1 MAVADIFEAVLGDE
15 SPVAVKAYDGSS
27 TGPITAA
34 ATLHVRSP
42 QALQYLVTAPNDLGM
57 ARAYVSEQL
66 DIEGDLYAALRA
78 IASHDFA
85 AVSWVEKVRLFRSV
99 GLSNLRRPPVP
110 AQEAHLSGRRHSK
123 QRDAAAISYHYD
135 VSNDFYRMVLGPSM
149 AYTCALYPT
158 QDASLEEAQAAKFDL
173 VCRKLGLQPGMRLLD
188 VGCGWGGMVLHAV
201 REYGVTAV
209 GVTLSRKQA
218 EWGAKAVAE
227 AGLTGRAEVR
237 FGDYRDVRER
247 GFDAVSSIGL
257 TEHIGE
263 AQLGAYFRFLRSR
276 LRDGGRLL
284 NHCITRFDGQQRARA
299 GGFIDHYIFPDGE
312 LEGPGR
318 IIDEM
323 NNGGF
328 EIQHEENLRQHYAM
342 TLRDWSANL
351 DQRWDDAVAEVG
363 EAKARIWRLYLA
375 ASRVGFDLNR
385 IQLHQVLGTVT
396 TRSGDSGYP
405 LRHTF

>member
-1 MAVADIFEAVLGDE
+1 MSVADIFEAVLGDD
-15 SPVAVKAYDGSS
+15 SPVAVEAYDGSR
-27 TGPITAA
+27 TGPISAA
-34 ATLHVRSP
+34 TTLHVRSP

-57 ARAYVSEQL
+57 ARAYVTDQL
-66 DIEGDLYAALRA
+66 DIDGDLHAALHA
-78 IASHDFA
+78 IASRDFA
-85 AVSWVEKVRLFRSV
+85 AVSLLEKVKLFRSV

-110 AQEAHLSGRRHSK
+110 DQEAHLSGRRHSK
-123 QRDAAAISYHYD
+123 QRDAAAISHHYD

-158 QDASLEEAQAAKFDL
+158 ESATLEEAQAAKFDL
-173 VCRKLGLQPGMRLLD
+173 VCRKLGLEPGMRLLD

-276 LRDGGRLL
+276 LREGGRLL
-284 NHCITRFDGQQRARA
+284 NHCITRFDGQQNARA
-299 GGFIDHYIFPDGE
+299 GGFIDRYIFPDGE

-328 EIQHEENLRQHYAM
+328 EIQHEENLRRHYAM
-342 TLRDWSANL
+342 TLRDWGANL
-351 DQRWDDAVAEVG
+351 DERWDEAVAEVG

-396 TRSGDSGYP
+396 DPAGDSGYP